1 MMFYP
6 VVAFKRS
13 ATVQSTWS
21 HNLQLKTSSNSQFH
35 TFLTKMFPWL
45 IKIAVKNIQT
55 YYRSDF
61 S

>member
-13 ATVQSTWS
+13 ATVRSTWS

-45 IKIAVKNIQT
+45 MKIAVRNIQT
-55 YYRSDF
+55 YL
-61 S
+61 